1 MGSIHCAKTES
12 VDGLLMS
19 RRGNGSVASRPTGS
33 TIMTDV
39 TVPTAKPGD
48 EFTYQAAPRPVAQVA
63 LADPHHEI
71 QVLGII
77 PNAADGARV
86 FIGAGLR
93 RKDQLV
99 VGNMAHQVN
108 GALLDPAQA
117 VETSALVAQLA
128 RRAAVMR
135 GQIIAPEPTP
145 ALLELIIWLASSL
158 PVHAS
163 MEISDQLMDSIRAR
177 LEEAKPERAN

>member
-1 MGSIHCAKTES
+1 
-12 VDGLLMS
+12 
-19 RRGNGSVASRPTGS
+19 
-33 TIMTDV
+33 MTDV

-163 MEISDQLMDSIRAR
+163 MEISDQLMDNIRAR
-177 LEEAKPERAN
+177 LEEAKPEKAN

>member
-1 MGSIHCAKTES
+1 
-12 VDGLLMS
+12 
-19 RRGNGSVASRPTGS
+19 
-33 TIMTDV
+33 
-39 TVPTAKPGD
+39 
-48 EFTYQAAPRPVAQVA
+48 
-63 LADPHHEI
+63 
-71 QVLGII
+71 
-77 PNAADGARV
+77 
-86 FIGAGLR
+86 
-93 RKDQLV
+93 
-99 VGNMAHQVN
+99 MAHQVN